1 LVFHKVS
8 SKPPKG
14 EPRYPE
20 INPAVFKPAARSRC
34 LCIIGKRTKAWMPD
48 KKMVPLLDVYLSSRL
63 TVARL
68 EPDAVPVLAEA
79 EVAAEVTAEV
89 AAEVVTEVPDGC
101 GAGASAGPADS
112 IAVSDDI

>member
-1 LVFHKVS
+1 
-8 SKPPKG
+8 
-14 EPRYPE
+14 
-20 INPAVFKPAARSRC
+20 
-34 LCIIGKRTKAWMPD
+34 MPD
-48 KKMVPLLDVYLSSRL
+48 KKMIPLLDVYLSSKL

-79 EVAAEVTAEV
+79 DVVAEV
-89 AAEVVTEVPDGC
+89 AAEVPDGC